1 MAHEHTSV
9 LLNESIDLLNI
20 KGNGIYVDCTL
31 GRAGHSVEILKKI
44 DNGHLYAIDQDQ
56 EAIAISRKKLE
67 DISSNFTILEGNFAN
82 IKVLLS
88 LNNIKRVDGILYD
101 LGVSSPQ
108 FDKADRG
115 FSYRFDSELDMR
127 MDQKNN
133 KITAKEVINTFNE
146 KQLADIF
153 YQYGD
158 EKFSWEIAKKIIARR
173 KIKSISTTFELVDI
187 IKECLPQ
194 KVLKQKKHPA
204 KKVFQAL
211 RIYVNNELE
220 VLKRSLSNSLELLNI
235 GGVIVV
241 ISFHSL
247 EERIIK
253 DIFKSKTTSKEDKFL
268 NKLPILVEKKK
279 NYELVVKRP
288 VVAGEEELEKNRRSH
303 SAKLWAI
310 RKVGD

>member
-1 MAHEHTSV
+1 MAQEHTSV

-20 KGNGIYVDCTL
+20 KSNGIYVDCTL
-31 GRAGHSVEILKKI
+31 GRAGHSAEILKKI
-44 DNGHLYAIDQDQ
+44 DQGHLYAIDQDI

-67 DISSNFTILEGNFAN
+67 TISSNFTILEGNFAD

-88 LNNIKRVDGILYD
+88 LNGIKKVDGILYD

-127 MDQKNN
+127 MDQKNT
-133 KITAKEVINTFNE
+133 KLTAKEVINTYDE

-153 YQYGD
+153 FQYGD
-158 EKFSWEIAKKIIARR
+158 EKFSWNIARKIVEKR
-173 KIKSISTTFELVDI
+173 KIKEIKTTFELVDI

-220 VLKRSLSNSLELLNI
+220 VLKRSLSNSLELLKP
-235 GGVIVV
+235 GGVIAV
-241 ISFHSL
+241 ITFHSL
-247 EERIIK
+247 EEKIIK
-253 DIFKSKTTSKEDKFL
+253 DIFKTKTTSQEDKFL
-268 NKLPILVEKKK
+268 SKLPVRMEAKKDF
-279 NYELVVKRP
+279 ELVVKRP
-288 VVAGEEELEKNRRSH
+288 VLPGEKELEENRRAH

-310 RKVGD
+310 RKVGE

>member
-1 MAHEHTSV
+1 MAQEHTSV

-20 KGNGIYVDCTL
+20 KNNGIYVDCTL
-31 GRAGHSVEILKKI
+31 GRAGHSAEILKRI
-44 DNGHLYAIDQDQ
+44 DSGHLYAIDQDQ

-67 DISSNFTILEGNFAN
+67 TISSNFTILEGNFAN

-88 LNNIKRVDGILYD
+88 LNNIKKVDGILYD

-133 KITAKEVINTFNE
+133 KITAKEIINTFNE

-153 YQYGD
+153 YHYGD
-158 EKFSWEIAKKIIARR
+158 EKFSWEIAKKIIVKRQV
-173 KIKSISTTFELVDI
+173 KEISTTFELVDI
-187 IKECLPQ
+187 IKDCLPQ

-220 VLKRSLSNSLELLNI
+220 VLKRSLSNSLELLNT

-247 EERIIK
+247 EEKIIK

-268 NKLPILVEKKK
+268 SKLPIFIENKKD
-279 NYELVVKRP
+279 YELVVKRP
-288 VVAGEEELEKNRRSH
+288 VVAGQDELEQNRRAH

>member
-88 LNNIKRVDGILYD
+88 LNNIKKVDGILYD

-133 KITAKEVINTFNE
+133 KINAKEVINTFNE

-158 EKFSWEIAKKIIARR
+158 EKFSWEIAKKIIAKRQ
-173 KIKSISTTFELVDI
+173 IKSISTTFELVDI

-194 KVLKQKKHPA
+194 KILKQKKHPA

-220 VLKRSLSNSLELLNI
+220 VLKRSLSNSLDLLNI

-247 EERIIK
+247 EEKIIK

-268 NKLPILVEKKK
+268 SKLPILVENKKD
-279 NYELVVKRP
+279 YELVVKRP
-288 VVAGEEELEKNRRSH
+288 VVAGEEELEKNRRAH

-310 RKVGD
+310 RKVGG